1 MITWASGQ
9 NKEGED
15 APGNPSVIGGRSSL
29 QDQDG
34 LSGETLY
41 LPARSRFGEGRAAP
55 SIDEQKGGTSKKNS
69 MANGQ

>member
-9 NKEGED
+9 NKEAED

-34 LSGETLY
+34 LSGETL
-41 LPARSRFGEGRAAP
+41 
-55 SIDEQKGGTSKKNS
+55 
-69 MANGQ
+69 